1 MQDSKRNALIWLRN
15 DLRLEDH
22 YAFHNASKNCDRI
35 IAYYTFDPKQFK
47 ETPWGFKK
55 TGKFRVQFLI
65 ETLKQLKA
73 DLAQK
78 NISIIIE
85 NENPDDGLL
94 KWIEALEI
102 TDLYYQKEWTQEE
115 RVVNN
120 AMKVKLS
127 DQVTIHTFYD
137 QFLFHP
143 QDIPMEIETLPE
155 VFTLFRKQCE
165 KNSKVRPCFTA
176 PSVFPREN
184 ILDQDFKVPT
194 LADLGFDIIIPHPN
208 SAFTFKGGG
217 KAGMDRVNKYF
228 WETKKLSYYKQ
239 TRNGL
244 IGKDYS
250 SKLSAW
256 LANGSLSARQ
266 IYWEVMQYEKEIKK
280 NQSTYWIIFELIWRD
295 YFKYI
300 SLKHGDK
307 IFKLDGILNNKYK
320 WDTDK
325 YKFNSWING
334 TTAEAFVNANMIE
347 IKKTGWMSNRG
358 RQNVASFFSKDLL
371 MDWRMGAAYFES
383 KLVDYD
389 VHSNYGNWMY
399 VSGVGN
405 DPRDRKFNIR
415 IQAERYDQG
424 GKFQR
429 MWNQKS
435 LFE

>member
-1 MQDSKRNALIWLRN
+1 MQDRKRNALIWLRN

-22 YAFHNASKNCDRI
+22 YAFHDASKKCDRI
-35 IAYYTFDPKQFK
+35 IAYYTFDPNQFK
-47 ETPWGFKK
+47 DTPWGFKK

-65 ETLKQLKA
+65 ETLQQLKV

-85 NENPDDGLL
+85 SQSPDKGMM
-94 KWIEALEI
+94 KWIETLGI

-115 RVVNN
+115 RVVTN
-120 AMKVKLS
+120 ALNIKLS
-127 DQVTIHTFYD
+127 GHVTIHSFYD

-143 QDIPMEIETLPE
+143 EDIPMELESLPE

-165 KNSKVRPCFTA
+165 KNSKVRSCFTMV
-176 PSVFPREN
+176 SVFSKEN

-194 LADLGFDIIIPHPN
+194 LTDFGFDEIKPHPN
-208 SAFTFKGGG
+208 SAFPFKGGAN
-217 KAGMDRVNKYF
+217 AGMNRVNQYF
-228 WETKKLSYYKQ
+228 WVTKKLSYYKQ

-266 IYWEVMQYEKEIKK
+266 IYWEVMHYEKEVKK

-307 IFKLDGILNNKYK
+307 IFQLDGILNNKYN
-320 WDTDK
+320 WDSDNH
-325 YKFNSWING
+325 KFNSWING
-334 TTAEAFVNANMIE
+334 TTSEAFVNANMIE

-358 RQNVASFFSKDLL
+358 RQNVASFFTKDLL
-371 MDWRMGAAYFES
+371 MDWRLGAAYFES
-383 KLVDYD
+383 MLVDYD